1 VTAGPALLAAVALA
15 AGGPPMAAAA
25 AADLE
30 RLHQDLLDELQ
41 PVVLRYCDL
50 KRFGSANDG
59 GYLLCDNLS
68 EGIESAYSYGVGP
81 NDDFGCQVSTRY
93 GVPVHQYDCF
103 DPSRP
108 ACPEGVFV
116 FHDEC
121 IGAASDL
128 DGRPVFDTL
137 ASQIAR
143 NGDLGKRLLVKIDV
157 EGAEW
162 EALWAT
168 PDGVFAQIDQLPMEL
183 HGVDDPLS
191 LDVIRKLKRHFHL
204 VNLHFNNH
212 ACSAA
217 TAPLPAWAFQALWVN
232 KRLTLVDPSAPVP
245 APHSALNAPDAV
257 GVPDCQLAPAG
268 EEPAS
273 PRRHRRRA
281 RRIE

>member
-1 VTAGPALLAAVALA
+1 MVRLALLAALALA
-15 AGGPPMAAAA
+15 ASRPLGAAAG
-25 AADLE
+25 ADLQ

-41 PVVLRYCDL
+41 PLVLKYCDL

-68 EGIESAYSYGVGP
+68 DGIESAYSYGVGP
-81 NDDFGCQVSTRY
+81 NDDFGCQVSKRY

-108 ACPEGVFV
+108 SCAEGVFV

-121 IGAASDL
+121 IGAESEL
-128 DGRPVFDTL
+128 DARPVFDTL
-137 ASQIAR
+137 QSHVAR
-143 NGDLGKRLLVKIDV
+143 NGDRGKRLLVKIDV

-162 EALWAT
+162 DALWAT
-168 PDGVFAQIDQLPMEL
+168 PDDVFAQIDQMPMEL

-191 LDVIRKLKRHFHL
+191 LEVIRKLKRHFHL

-212 ACSAA
+212 ACSAE
-217 TAPLPAWAFQALWVN
+217 TTPLPAWAFQVLWVN
-232 KRLTLVDPSAPVP
+232 KRLTLVDTSAPVP

-257 GVPDCQLAPAG
+257 GLPDCQLAPAG
-268 EEPAS
+268 DEPAGAR
-273 PRRHRRRA
+273 PHRRRA
-281 RRIE
+281 RRRNH